1 MSYNKYNKNENSL
14 FYLHFRITSDIFIII
29 GVLNMKNYEKFIN
42 TKDQKLEL
50 ILEFLEDY
58 EKDIKYIEVV
68 EFLQN
73 LVNDIFK
80 IKNNI
85 ENEFEV
91 SDIDNEYFTDNT
103 QLQIGYSKTLLEIN
117 NLINKYNLDNLVSCD
132 ACNYLISEKLNNIIN
147 NLSEY
152 NSDDDIIE
160 NN

>member
-1 MSYNKYNKNENSL
+1 
-14 FYLHFRITSDIFIII
+14 
-29 GVLNMKNYEKFIN
+29 MKNYEKFIN